1 MIRRPPQSTRTYTL
15 FPYTT
20 LFRSVISKR
29 SSGIAGTARH
39 AVKGEMPPAGCGHNS
54 GTSAPRSAW
63 LGRAGSSAIAPV
75 LFFRDVAQDRRQE
88 IDVAHDVPHARQ
100 EAAGT
105 RSISVLCI
113 DAVVEVAVKLLEI
126 GRAHV

>member
-1 MIRRPPQSTRTYTL
+1 
-15 FPYTT
+15 
-20 LFRSVISKR
+20 
-29 SSGIAGTARH
+29 
-39 AVKGEMPPAGCGHNS
+39 MPPAGCGHNS

-105 RSISVLCI
+105 RAIPVLCI
-113 DAVVEVAVKLLEI
+113 DAVVEVAVKLLE
-126 GRAHV
+126 GVQLGLCVLRELRQPPRSDAHTSDLQSIMRKPYAAS

>member
-1 MIRRPPQSTRTYTL
+1 
-15 FPYTT
+15 
-20 LFRSVISKR
+20 
-29 SSGIAGTARH
+29 
-39 AVKGEMPPAGCGHNS
+39 MPPAGCGHNS

-88 IDVAHDVPHARQ
+88 IDVAHDVPHARP

-105 RSISVLCI
+105 RAISVLCI
-113 DAVVEVAVKLLEI
+113 AAVVEEI
-126 GRAHV
+126 GRASCRERVCQYVSISVVALKLK

>member
-75 LFFRDVAQDRRQE
+75 LFFRDVAQARRPE
-88 IDVAHDVPHARQ
+88 IDVTPAVPHARQ
-100 EAAGT
+100 AAAGT
-105 RSISVLCI
+105 RAITILCLA
-113 DAVVEVAVKLLEI
+113 AVVVVAL
-126 GRAHV
+126 